1 MLSFAPC
8 LSLYSEHKNEIL
20 LPWVSGGMSLYAL
33 FNLRYSSHCVS
44 CRSNTGMPNS
54 ALCPYIS
61 AIRLR
66 HCSYITRGRNLHS
79 MMYYMFK
86 LEMSLERKKLA
97 FNDLLYVQTRN
108 VSREEETCI
117 Q

>member
-1 MLSFAPC
+1 
-8 LSLYSEHKNEIL
+8 
-20 LPWVSGGMSLYAL
+20 
-33 FNLRYSSHCVS
+33 
-44 CRSNTGMPNS
+44 
-54 ALCPYIS
+54 
-61 AIRLR
+61 
-66 HCSYITRGRNLHS
+66 

-97 FNDLLYVQTRN
+97 FNDVLYVQTRN